1 MSCNKTLLAICDY
14 KKGDLYESFDIT
26 FNNDFDFTLTSA
38 KFEIIKNGAV
48 ILNWTATIGAPDSDG
63 KVPMYFE
70 KPTGFDALEKG
81 LYKLQLAVF
90 DGIKRITIPARDFR
104 VL

>member
-1 MSCNKTLLAICDY
+1 MSCDQTLLAICEY
-14 KKGDLYESFDIT
+14 KKGDFYDSFDIT
-26 FNNDFDFTLTSA
+26 FKNDFDFTLTSA

-48 ILNWTATIGAPDSDG
+48 VLNWSATISAPDADG

-70 KPTGFDALEKG
+70 KPTGFDTLAKG

-90 DGIKRITIPARDFR
+90 DGTKRITIPAQDWR
-104 VL
+104 VS